1 VTAGR
6 DTGWPGGWLVSVP
19 GMSEQ
24 LEEEARGLLA
34 SGDVPGL
41 LRLLRAG
48 GGELPLGQVIQ
59 LVAGAAQIAGFDD
72 LTGAAAAVAGGD
84 CSGTREAQAL
94 YDFGFACLEHGA
106 GYLAIRP
113 LALALDLAPGSAPVL
128 SEFVTALESDGQHA
142 RAVVVLEE
150 HEPVLRWTHRFQY
163 VYNALMAGLLDKA
176 ADGFERLPEPEDTA
190 WRPAR
195 EKVRHML
202 ARARLARAV
211 TPLDGRDLRGWH
223 FVLTG
228 GILATVSPYG
238 YEQAMTGRWAY
249 LGDTMAGC
257 AAALA
262 RLQLI
267 LTAAG
272 ATPQRVALLPDRS
285 SQILGTAAAAM
296 LGLPATGFDPGQ
308 PAAHSLV
315 IAYDLTSTDPDAA
328 AALRQRAPGQ
338 VVFERATCWT
348 APPRVSADISGLLG
362 QLVVPPWQGHICR
375 REDGTAGEGPADDRP
390 AEAIAAEITQ
400 TPPCHDDGHGSAP
413 PDPDDALHRF
423 VQAVTAAT
431 GPGPDGTWLGGPRYH
446 IPDAGPVPSTRF
458 G

>member
-1 VTAGR
+1 
-6 DTGWPGGWLVSVP
+6 
-19 GMSEQ
+19 MSEQ
-24 LEEEARGLLA
+24 LEQANGLLA
-34 SGDVPGL
+34 SGDVAGL
-41 LRLLRAG
+41 LRFLRTD
-48 GGELPLGQVIQ
+48 GGELPLGRVIQ
-59 LVAGAAQIAGFDD
+59 LVADAAQIAGFDD
-72 LTGAAAAVAGGD
+72 LTQAATALVGGD

-94 YDFGFACLEHGA
+94 YNFGFACLEHGA

-113 LALALDLAPGSAPVL
+113 LALALHLAPGSAAVL
-128 SEFVTALESDGQHA
+128 SELVTALEGDGQHVQ
-142 RAVVVLEE
+142 AVAVLEE
-150 HEPVLRWTHRFQY
+150 HEPALQWTNRFQY

-176 ADGFERLPEPEDTA
+176 TSGFQRLPEPEDTT

-202 ARARLARAV
+202 ARAHVARAV

-238 YEQAMTGRWAY
+238 FEEAMTGRWAY
-249 LGDTMAGC
+249 LGDTLAAC

-267 LTAAG
+267 LTAGA
-272 ATPQRVALLPDRS
+272 ATPQAVVLMPDRS

-296 LGLPATGFDPGQ
+296 LGLPATDFDPGQ
-308 PAAHSLV
+308 PSAHSLV
-315 IAYDLTSTDPDAA
+315 VAYDLTSTDPNAV

-348 APPRVSADISGLLG
+348 APPRVTADISGLLG
-362 QLVVPPWQGHICR
+362 QLVVPPWEGHISR
-375 REDGTAGEGPADDRP
+375 LEDGTVGEGPSDGRP

-400 TPPCHDDGHGSAP
+400 TAPWQDEGDGTAP
-413 PDPDDALHRF
+413 PDPDDALDGF
-423 VQAVTAAT
+423 VQAVTAT
-431 GPGPDGTWLGGPRYH
+431 GRHERDGTWLGGPRYY
-446 IPDAGPVPSTRF
+446 IPDVGPVPSTRF

>member
-6 DTGWPGGWLVSVP
+6 DTGCARGWLVSVP

-41 LRLLRAG
+41 LRLLRTG
-48 GGELPLGQVIQ
+48 GGELPLGQVVQ

-72 LTGAAAAVAGGD
+72 LAQAAAAVAGGD

-94 YDFGFACLEHGA
+94 FNFGFACIEHGA

-113 LALALDLAPGSAPVL
+113 LALALDLAPGSGAVL
-128 SEFVTALESDGQHA
+128 SELVTALESDGQHA
-142 RAVVVLEE
+142 RAVAVLEQ
-150 HEPVLRWTHRFQY
+150 HEPGLHWTHRFQY

-176 ADGFERLPEPEDTA
+176 AGGFGRLPEPEDTT

-202 ARARLARAV
+202 ARAHATRAV
-211 TPLDGRDLRGWH
+211 TPLNGRDLRGWH

-228 GILATVSPYG
+228 GILATMSPYG
-238 YEQAMTGRWAY
+238 FQESMTGRWAY
-249 LGDTMAGC
+249 LGDTLAGC

-272 ATPQRVALLPDRS
+272 TAPHTAALLPDRS

-296 LGLPATGFDPGQ
+296 LGLPATDFDPGQ
-308 PAAHSLV
+308 PSAHSLV
-315 IAYDLTSTDPDAA
+315 IAYDLTSTDPDAVT
-328 AALRQRAPGQ
+328 ALRQRAPGQ

-362 QLVVPPWQGHICR
+362 QLVIPPV
-375 REDGTAGEGPADDRP
+375 AGAD
-390 AEAIAAEITQ
+390 
-400 TPPCHDDGHGSAP
+400 TPP
-413 PDPDDALHRF
+413 
-423 VQAVTAAT
+423 
-431 GPGPDGTWLGGPRYH
+431 
-446 IPDAGPVPSTRF
+446 
-458 G
+458 